1 MATKKKE
8 EWEKIQR
15 KGMKYNI
22 KFRPNKYDLISKE
35 YGIGY
40 CLNGFE
46 FYFDKEDYDIIKN
59 IKWTSK
65 NKYIVTSGNSSIKL
79 HNFIMNVTPTRQIMV
94 DHINRIKYDNRKN
107 NLRIVNNAQNTIN
120 NGTYQKTLDKSGV
133 KGVTWDKSKNQ
144 WQATITLDKKLIKLG
159 HFKKEDLESAIICR
173 LKAEKEYFGEYSSQ
187 QELFIK
193 YNI

>member
-8 EWEKIQR
+8 EWEKIKR
-15 KGMKYNI
+15 KGMKY

-59 IKWTSK
+59 IKWTSN
-65 NKYIVTSGNSSIKL
+65 NKYIVASGNSSIKL
-79 HNFIMNVTPTRQIMV
+79 HNFIMNVMPTRQIMV

-187 QELFIK
+187 QDLFIK